1 MQIFSALRFS
11 PKTFF
16 LLLTAFAAQ
25 TLAAH
30 NGSIQGQITELAS
43 GLEMVGATVRLEPG
57 GQYTSSN
64 ELGFFSFQN
73 LTAGDYTLTIN
84 YIGFETKTLNG
95 VKVRDTETTTLRIA
109 LADAPVNLQ
118 DVQVTTAV
126 SQPFQTISALDIRT
140 RPIASTQDVLRV
152 VPGLFIAQHAG
163 GGKAEQI
170 FLRGFDIDHGT
181 DINLTVDGMP
191 VNMVSHA
198 HGQGYADLHFVI
210 PEIIG
215 TVDFKKGPYYAD
227 AGDFTTA
234 GLVRFKTADALDNSF
249 LKLEGGQFGTA
260 RAVGAYNLLG
270 KNAER
275 RNRHAYIASET
286 TYSDGYF
293 DSPQAFRRLN
303 VFGKY
308 TALLDDEQ
316 RVSLSASA
324 FQSTWNASGQIPER
338 AVASGQIGR
347 FGAIDD
353 TEGGI
358 TSRYNFNFE
367 HTKSL
372 SNNRLLRNQL
382 FYSDYAF
389 ELYSNFTFFL
399 EDPLNGDQIRQKE
412 HRRIFGY
419 NGAYQ
424 AGGQFLGKKL
434 DSEAGIF
441 FRYDRVNDN
450 ELSGTANRRT
460 TLRPLALGD
469 VDQTNTGAYLSE
481 TWHLGNRLSVNAAAR
496 LDIFQFAY
504 EDQLVAAFQPRQVTS
519 SVVSPKLNFN
529 YNANASLRLY
539 LNTGY
544 GFHSNDSRAVVPQN
558 GLQTLPKALGADLGA
573 IFKPSPALLLNV
585 AGWWLDLEQ
594 EFVYVGDAGI
604 VEAGGKTRRMGVD
617 VSARIQAFRHLFADL
632 DATYTYARGNESEVP
647 KSEQYIPLAPKVT
660 ATGGLGWDKG
670 RGLFGTLRFRYLGD
684 RAANEDNSLIASGY
698 FLLDA
703 VAGWKKG
710 KVEVGV
716 SAQNLT
722 NAEWKEAQFETE
734 SRLRNEAAPV
744 SEIHYTPGTPFFA
757 KGYVMFRF

>member
-1 MQIFSALRFS
+1 MLHTATPLVFF
-11 PKTFF
+11 KTAF
-16 LLLTAFAAQ
+16 LLFFILTACA
-25 TLAAH
+25 LSAH
-30 NGSIQGQITELAS
+30 NGSIQGQITES
-43 GLEMVGATVRLEPG
+43 GNGLEVVGATVRLEPG
-57 GQYTSSN
+57 GLYTSTNS
-64 ELGFFSFQN
+64 LGFFNFQN
-73 LTAGDYTLTIN
+73 LPAGDYTLTVN

-95 VKVRDTETTTLRIA
+95 VNVRDTETTTLRIA
-109 LADAPVNLQ
+109 LTDAPVSLQ
-118 DVQVTTAV
+118 DVEVTTAV
-126 SQPFQTISALDIRT
+126 AQPFQSISALDIRT
-140 RPIASTQDVLRV
+140 RPITTTQDVLRI

-215 TVDFKKGPYYAD
+215 TVDFKKGPYYAE
-227 AGDFTTA
+227 AGDFATA
-234 GLVRFKTADALDNSF
+234 GLVRFKTADALDKSF
-249 LKLEGGQFGTA
+249 VKVEGGQFSTA
-260 RAVGAYNLLG
+260 RAVGAFNLLG
-270 KNAER
+270 QNAER

-286 TYSDGYF
+286 AYSDGYF

-303 VFGKY
+303 IFGKY
-308 TALLDDEQ
+308 SALLDDDQ
-316 RVSLSASA
+316 RVSFSASA
-324 FQSTWNASGQIPER
+324 FQSSWNASGQIPER
-338 AVASGQIGR
+338 AVQSGQIGR

-358 TSRYNFNFE
+358 TSRYNLNFE

-372 SNNRLLRNQL
+372 GNNRLLRNQL

-399 EDPLNGDQIRQKE
+399 EDPINGDQIRQKE

-424 AGGQFLGKKL
+424 MEGQLFGKKL
-434 DSEAGIF
+434 ATEAGIF
-441 FRYDRVNDN
+441 FRYDNVDDN
-450 ELSGTANRRT
+450 ELSGTANRT
-460 TLRPLALGD
+460 QTLRQLALGD

-481 TWHLGNRLSVNAAAR
+481 TWHLTNRLTLNAAAR
-496 LDIFQFAY
+496 FDLFQFAY
-504 EDQLVAAFQPRQVTS
+504 EDQLMAAYQPRQVTS
-519 SVVSPKLNFN
+519 SIVSPKLNLY
-529 YNANASLRLY
+529 YNASPALRLY
-539 LNTGY
+539 VNTGY

-558 GLQTLPKALGADLGA
+558 GRQTLPKALGADLGA
-573 IFKPSPALLLNV
+573 IFKPSPALLFNV

-604 VEAGGKTRRMGVD
+604 VEPGGKTRRFGVD
-617 VSARIQAFRHLFADL
+617 ASARVQVFRHLFADL
-632 DATYTYARGNESEVP
+632 DATYTYARGNEDEVP
-647 KSEQYIPLAPKVT
+647 ASESYIPLAPKVT

-670 RGLFGTLRFRYLGD
+670 QGLFGSLRFRYLDD

-710 KVEVGV
+710 KVEIGF

-722 NAEWKEAQFETE
+722 NVDWKEAQFETE
-734 SRLRNEAAPV
+734 SRLRNETEPV

-757 KGYVMFRF
+757 KGYVMLRF

>member
-1 MQIFSALRFS
+1 MQIFSVSRFS

-16 LLLTAFAAQ
+16 LLLIAFVAQ
-25 TLAAH
+25 NLSAH
-30 NGSIQGQITELAS
+30 NGSIQGQITESGS
-43 GLEMVGATVRLEPG
+43 GLEVVGATVRLEPG

-73 LTAGDYTLTIN
+73 LAAGDYTLTVN
-84 YIGFETKTLNG
+84 YIGFETKALNG
-95 VKVRDTETTTLRIA
+95 VKVRDTETTTLRIV
-109 LADAPVNLQ
+109 LAEVPVNLQ

-140 RPIASTQDVLRV
+140 RPIATTQDVLRI

-249 LKLEGGQFGTA
+249 LKVEAGQFGTA

-286 TYSDGYF
+286 AYTDGYF

-303 VFGKY
+303 IFGKY

-338 AVASGQIGR
+338 AVESGQIGR
-347 FGAIDD
+347 FGTIDD

-424 AGGQFLGKKL
+424 AGGQLFGKKL
-434 DSEAGIF
+434 DTEAGIF
-441 FRYDRVNDN
+441 FRYDNVDDN

-496 LDIFQFAY
+496 FDIFQFAY
-504 EDQLVAAFQPRQVTS
+504 EDQLTAAFQPRQVTS
-519 SVVSPKLNFN
+519 SIVSPKLNFN

-544 GFHSNDSRAVVPQN
+544 GFHSNDSRAVVQQN

-617 VSARIQAFRHLFADL
+617 VSARVQAFRHLFADL
-632 DATYTYARGNESEVP
+632 DATYTYARGNESEIP
-647 KSEQYIPLAPKVT
+647 KSEQYIPLAPNMT

-670 RGLFGTLRFRYLGD
+670 QGLFGTLRFRYLGD
-684 RAANEDNSLIASGY
+684 RAANEDNSLIAKGY

-710 KVEVGV
+710 KVEIGV

-722 NAEWKEAQFETE
+722 NAAWKEAQFETE
-734 SRLRNEAAPV
+734 SRLLDEAAPV

-757 KGYVMFRF
+757 KGYVVFRF

>member
-1 MQIFSALRFS
+1 MQHFSTSTFVFKTIFC
-11 PKTFF
+11 F
-16 LLLTAFAAQ
+16 LAACFAQPLL
-25 TLAAH
+25 AH
-30 NGSIQGQITELAS
+30 NGSIQGQITEKSS
-43 GLEMVGATVRLEPG
+43 GLEVVGATVRLEPG
-57 GQYTSSN
+57 SLYATSNS
-64 ELGFFSFQN
+64 LGFFSFQN
-73 LTAGDYTLTIN
+73 LAAGNYTLTIN
-84 YIGFETKTLNG
+84 YIGFEPQTLNA
-95 VKVRDTETTTLRIA
+95 VNVRDTETTTLRIA
-109 LADAPVNLQ
+109 LADAPVSLQ
-118 DVQVTTAV
+118 DVEVTTAV

-140 RPIASTQDVLRV
+140 RPITTTQDVLRI

-181 DINLTVDGMP
+181 DISLTVDGMP

-227 AGDFTTA
+227 AGDFATA
-234 GLVRFKTADALDNSF
+234 GLVRFKTADALDRSF
-249 LKLEGGQFGTA
+249 LKVEAGQFGTA

-270 KNAER
+270 QNAER

-286 TYSDGYF
+286 AYSDGYF
-293 DSPQAFRRLN
+293 TSPQAFRRFN
-303 VFGKY
+303 VLGKY

-338 AVASGQIGR
+338 AVENGQIGR

-367 HTKSL
+367 HTKNL
-372 SNNRLLRNQL
+372 GDNRLLRNQL

-399 EDPLNGDQIRQKE
+399 EDSLNGDQIRQKE

-419 NGAYQ
+419 NGSYQ
-424 AGGQFLGKKL
+424 MEGLFFGKKL
-434 DSEAGIF
+434 STEAGVF
-441 FRYDRVNDN
+441 FRYDNVDDN

-460 TLRPLALGD
+460 TLRQLALGD
-469 VDQTNTGAYLSE
+469 VDQANTGAYISE
-481 TWHLGNRLSVNAAAR
+481 TWHLNNRLSLNAAAR
-496 LDIFQFAY
+496 FDLFQFAY
-504 EDQLVAAFQPRQVTS
+504 EDQLVAAFQPRQVTGS
-519 SVVSPKLNFN
+519 IVSPKLNLN
-529 YNANASLRLY
+529 YNASHALRLY

-558 GLQTLPKALGADLGA
+558 GLQTLPKAVGADLGA

-604 VEAGGKTRRMGVD
+604 VEPSGKTRRMGID
-617 VSARIQAFRHLFADL
+617 FSARIQAFRHLFADL
-632 DATYTYARGNESEVP
+632 DATYTYARSNESEVP
-647 KSEQYIPLAPKVT
+647 KTEAYIPLAPRVT

-670 RGLFGTLRFRYLGD
+670 RGVFGSLRFRHLGD
-684 RAANEDNSLIASGY
+684 RPANEDNSLIASGY

-710 KVEVGV
+710 NVEIGF

-734 SRLRNEAAPV
+734 SRLRNEVEPV
-744 SEIHYTPGTPFFA
+744 SEIHYTPGSPFFA
-757 KGYVMFRF
+757 KGYVVVKF